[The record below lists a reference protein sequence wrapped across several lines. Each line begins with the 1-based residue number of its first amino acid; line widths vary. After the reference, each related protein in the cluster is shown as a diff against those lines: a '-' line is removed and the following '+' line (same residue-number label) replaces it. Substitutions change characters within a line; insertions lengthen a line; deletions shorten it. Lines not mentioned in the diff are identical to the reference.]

1 MKSTDFEPVYFLLVD
16 DLEENLLALEG
27 LLRREGL
34 VLLKATSGTAAL
46 ELLLKHDIALALID
60 VQMPEMSG
68 FELAELMRGIERT
81 RTVPII
87 FLTAGNT
94 DQQRRFRGY
103 GAGVVDFL
111 QKPIE
116 SDVLRSKAGVFFELH
131 RRQQEVKRYAQ
142 SLEEADRRKDE
153 FLATLAHELRNPL
166 APIRN
171 GLEILRQQPNGKNA
185 DTARE
190 MMERQLKHMVRLIDD
205 LLDTSR
211 ISQGKI
217 ELRCEN
223 ITLQSAIRSAVET
236 SRPQIDAGRHK
247 LSIDVPKED
256 IWLYADMTRLA
267 QAVSNLLNNAAKY
280 TPEGG
285 EIKLVVALD
294 GDSVTIRITDNGI
307 GIPPDMLTKIFSLFE
322 QGNATPGHARGGLG
336 IGLALVRHLVEM
348 HGGTVRAESKGENQG
363 SAFTL
368 RLPVVEHVAEEAA
381 AVSEAPQ
388 ENSKNLRILV
398 VDDNMD
404 SAQTTAWM
412 LEMSGHKVVQAYDG
426 RNAIARANET
436 HPDAIILDIGLPDM
450 SGYDVCRTLR
460 AIPAFKNTLI
470 IAQTGLGQQNDR
482 AMTSKAGFDHHLVK
496 PVSMQDFTRLLGR
509 EKTGHNTPLKQA

>member
-1 MKSTDFEPVYFLLVD
+1 MKSADFEPVYFLLVD
-16 DLEENLLALEG
+16 DLEENLLALEA

-46 ELLLKHDIALALID
+46 ELLLQHDIALALID

-116 SDVLRSKAGVFFELH
+116 PDVLRSKAGVFFELH

-185 DTARE
+185 DSARE

-217 ELRCEN
+217 ELRREN
-223 ITLQSAIRSAVET
+223 ITLQAVIHSAVET
-236 SRPQIDAGRHK
+236 SRPQIDAGKHK
-247 LSIDVPKED
+247 LSIDVPTED
-256 IWLYADMTRLA
+256 IWLDADMTRLA

-285 EIKLVVALD
+285 EIKLAVALD
-294 GDSVTIRITDNGI
+294 GDSVAIRVTDNGI

-322 QGNATPGHARGGLG
+322 QGNAAPGHARGGLG

-368 RLPVVEHVAEEAA
+368 RLPIVAPVAEEAA
-381 AVSEAPQ
+381 TESDAQKAPEAG
-388 ENSKNLRILV
+388 KHLRILV
-398 VDDNMD
+398 VDDNVD

-450 SGYDVCRTLR
+450 TGYDVCRTLR

-470 IAQTGLGQQNDR
+470 IAQTGLGQQSDR
-482 AMTSKAGFDHHLVK
+482 DMTTKAGFNHHLVK
-496 PVSMQDFTRLLGR
+496 PVSMQDFTRLLDQ
-509 EKTGHNTPLKQA
+509 EKNHT

>member
-1 MKSTDFEPVYFLLVD
+1 
-16 DLEENLLALEG
+16 
-27 LLRREGL
+27 
-34 VLLKATSGTAAL
+34 
-46 ELLLKHDIALALID
+46 
-60 VQMPEMSG
+60 
-68 FELAELMRGIERT
+68 
-81 RTVPII
+81 
-87 FLTAGNT
+87 
-94 DQQRRFRGY
+94 
-103 GAGVVDFL
+103 
-111 QKPIE
+111 
-116 SDVLRSKAGVFFELH
+116 
-131 RRQQEVKRYAQ
+131 
-142 SLEEADRRKDE
+142 
-153 FLATLAHELRNPL
+153 
-166 APIRN
+166 
-171 GLEILRQQPNGKNA
+171 
-185 DTARE
+185 
-190 MMERQLKHMVRLIDD
+190 
-205 LLDTSR
+205 
-211 ISQGKI
+211 
-217 ELRCEN
+217 
-223 ITLQSAIRSAVET
+223 
-236 SRPQIDAGRHK
+236 
-247 LSIDVPKED
+247 
-256 IWLYADMTRLA
+256 MTRLA

-381 AVSEAPQ
+381 AV
-388 ENSKNLRILV
+388 
-398 VDDNMD
+398 NMD